1 MSRKISVLTS
11 VALALAA
18 APLAAQTPIEIG
30 ETVTG
35 TLEEGEGG
43 DESIGADSPPFD
55 ALAAGVPLPSQ
66 GRGAGAAPSGA
77 RGLRQLTG
85 ASTARPAL
93 SP

>member
-1 MSRKISVLTS
+1 MPTSRKISVLTS

-43 DESIGADSPPFD
+43 DESIGADSPAFD
-55 ALAAGVPLPSQ
+55 ALAAGVSPPSQ
-66 GRGAGAAPSGA
+66 GEA
-77 RGLRQLTG
+77 RVLRH
-85 ASTARPAL
+85 RVHVDFDN
-93 SP
+93 